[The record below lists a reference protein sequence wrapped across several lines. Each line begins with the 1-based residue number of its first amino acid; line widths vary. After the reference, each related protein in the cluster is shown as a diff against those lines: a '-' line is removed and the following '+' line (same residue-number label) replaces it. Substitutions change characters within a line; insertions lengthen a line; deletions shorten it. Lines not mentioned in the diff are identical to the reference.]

1 MSPLS
6 CSARS
11 QKAPAIIYAGPVAQR
26 KSACASHESH
36 PCGRHSI
43 IVESVWREDVSAR
56 SRINGRDVSRS
67 CGILDFILDGI

>member
-11 QKAPAIIYAGPVAQR
+11 QNTAAIIYAGPVAQR

-36 PCGRHSI
+36 SFGRHSI
-43 IVESVWREDVSAR
+43 NIESVWREDVSAR
-56 SRINGRDVSRS
+56 SRINGRGVSRR
-67 CGILDFILDGI
+67 CGIPDFVLDGI